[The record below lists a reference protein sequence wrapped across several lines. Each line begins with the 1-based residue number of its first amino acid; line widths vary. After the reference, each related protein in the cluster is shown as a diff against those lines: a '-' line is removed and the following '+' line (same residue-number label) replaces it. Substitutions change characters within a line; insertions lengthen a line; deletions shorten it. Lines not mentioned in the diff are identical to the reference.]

1 MICVASNYRGCGKSE
16 GTDAFGGDDVHDV
29 IHLLDLCEKLNSV
42 DTKNINMFGVSRGG
56 MMTYETLRE
65 DRRIHKAVV
74 VAGVADCTMN
84 YEEREDMRSLL
95 TELIGGT
102 PEQLPEEYSRRSAVA
117 WADEIN
123 TPLLIFHT
131 TGDDKV
137 SIKQADK
144 LVKQLKKNQK
154 DYEYVTFE
162 SNIHGDLRKRMWKNP
177 EMAADVDIL

>member
-1 MICVASNYRGCGKSE
+1 
-16 GTDAFGGDDVHDV
+16 
-29 IHLLDLCEKLNSV
+29 
-42 DTKNINMFGVSRGG
+42 

-162 SNIHGDLRKRMWKNP
+162 SNIHGDLRKTDVEKIRNGCRRRYFITFLSFLY
-177 EMAADVDIL
+177 MAMSFNLLVNCGGWRLWGLASGTDLRRLF